1 MENKEISI
9 EKMLLEMIFKMQ
21 KLEEKVTELENTVKE
36 MKESERNQT
45 ITGPSCEAPNQK
57 RNTNFTQAVRDYIS
71 EQKTSA
77 KEKGLK
83 ELVLLCNDIQKAF
96 NVANVTRSVCIAMY
110 DCMSEGDVVLSA
122 PPSGYSTTVRIKY
135 FIK

>member
-45 ITGPSCEAPNQK
+45 ITVPSCEVPNQISLK
-57 RNTNFTQAVRDYIS
+57 RYAITFQNKRLQRRKKD
-71 EQKTSA
+71 
-77 KEKGLK
+77 
-83 ELVLLCNDIQKAF
+83 
-96 NVANVTRSVCIAMY
+96 
-110 DCMSEGDVVLSA
+110 
-122 PPSGYSTTVRIKY
+122 
-135 FIK
+135 